1 MKIKTLLIAAI
12 LMISSFVSA
21 QLPEKAEDIAPLLI
35 GETIP
40 EVNLK
45 SVNGK
50 DQNLT
55 DLISGKPSVILFY
68 RGGWCPY
75 CNLHLSDI
83 QTAEDRII
91 ELGYQIIAI
100 SPESPGNLI
109 ALSEKS
115 KLGYTLLSDAD
126 GSFMSL
132 LGIAFKAP
140 DRYSNRLLANSEG
153 LNTGFLPV
161 PSVFV
166 VDQEGKILFEYIS
179 PDYKTRISSEL
190 LLAVLKNL

>member
-21 QLPEKAEDIAPLLI
+21 QLPEKAEDISPLLI

-40 EVNLK
+40 EITLL
-45 SVNGK
+45 SASGK
-50 DQNLT
+50 EQNLM
-55 DLISGKPSVILFY
+55 DLISEKPTVFLIY

-75 CNLHLSDI
+75 CNAHLSDI

-91 ELGYQIIAI
+91 ELGYQIIAV
-100 SPESPGNLI
+100 SPESPENI
-109 ALSEKS
+109 TASSEKS
-115 KLGYTLLSDAD
+115 KLGYSLLSDAD
-126 GSFMSL
+126 GNFISK

-140 DRYSNRLLANSEG
+140 DRYSERLLANSDG

-166 VDQEGKILFEYIS
+166 VDKEGKIVFEYIS
-179 PDYKTRISSEL
+179 PDYKTRISSKL
-190 LLAVLKNL
+190 LLAVLESL